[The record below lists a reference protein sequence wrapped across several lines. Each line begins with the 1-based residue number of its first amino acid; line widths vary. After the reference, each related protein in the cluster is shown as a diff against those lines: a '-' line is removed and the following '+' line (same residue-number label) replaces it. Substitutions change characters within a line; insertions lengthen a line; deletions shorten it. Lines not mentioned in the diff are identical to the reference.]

1 MFLVDTNIFLEILL
15 SQNRKDDCKRF
26 IEDNVGS
33 FYITL
38 FSFHSIGVILFRTQK
53 EAIFLKFLEDILP
66 DTEVINLP
74 IEEYQE
80 VISARQNLNL
90 DFDDAYQYCVAKH
103 YDFQVV
109 TMDGDFNNV
118 PDIDVLLL

>member
-1 MFLVDTNIFLEILL
+1 M
-15 SQNRKDDCKRF
+15 
-26 IEDNVGS
+26 
-33 FYITL
+33 
-38 FSFHSIGVILFRTQK
+38 ILFRTKK

-74 IEEYQE
+74 VEEYQE
-80 VISARQNLNL
+80 VISAGQNLNL

-109 TMDGDFNNV
+109 TMDADFNNV
-118 PDIDVLLL
+118 PGIDVLLL

>member
-15 SQNRKDDCKRF
+15 TQDKKDDCKRF
-26 IEDNVGS
+26 LEDNVGS

-38 FSFHSIGVILFRTQK
+38 FSFHSIGVILFRNEK
-53 EAIFLKFLEDILP
+53 EDIFLKFLDDILP

-80 VISARQNLNL
+80 IISAKQNLNL

-109 TMDGDFNNV
+109 TMDDDFNNV
-118 PDIDVLLL
+118 PGIDVLLL